1 MRFTLPR
8 ARESSHTGGTLR
20 RIRWRSGAPLGH
32 NDASTPVFHLKEDSS
47 VKARPATIALVAL
60 LAALLLP
67 APGLIVPGSAQQP
80 TQPAPAAPKGAPA
93 AKDAPTGGKK
103 VKQTA
108 VITMEKGGE
117 INIEFFPEDA
127 PKTVENFVT
136 LAKKGFYDGLAFHRV
151 EPNFVVQGGD
161 PKGNGTGGPGYT
173 IKDEFNKQK
182 HVRGVVAMAR
192 TQAPNSAGSQFYITL
207 APAHFLD
214 GQYTVFGR
222 VTSGMEVVDKI
233 RVGDK
238 MKSVKILEVAQ

>member
-1 MRFTLPR
+1 
-8 ARESSHTGGTLR
+8 
-20 RIRWRSGAPLGH
+20 
-32 NDASTPVFHLKEDSS
+32 
-47 VKARPATIALVAL
+47 VKARVVIIALVAL
-60 LAALLLP
+60 FVTLVLP
-67 APGLIVPGSAQQP
+67 VPGPIGPVGAQQP
-80 TQPAPAAPKGAPA
+80 TPPAPKEAPKG
-93 AKDAPTGGKK
+93 DKK

-136 LAKKGFYDGLAFHRV
+136 LAKKGFYDGVTFHRV

-182 HVRGVVAMAR
+182 HVRGMVAMAR

-214 GQYTVFGR
+214 NQYTVFGR

-233 RVGDK
+233 KVGDK
-238 MKSVKILEVAQ
+238 MKSVKILEVTQ

>member
-1 MRFTLPR
+1 M
-8 ARESSHTGGTLR
+8 
-20 RIRWRSGAPLGH
+20 
-32 NDASTPVFHLKEDSS
+32 
-47 VKARPATIALVAL
+47 KARIAIITFLAL
-60 LAALLLP
+60 FASVVL
-67 APGLIVPGSAQQP
+67 VPGCIERAGAQP
-80 TQPAPAAPKGAPA
+80 PASPAAKGAPT
-93 AKDAPTGGKK
+93 KEAPKGGKK

-108 VITMEKGGE
+108 VITMEKGGV
-117 INIEFFPEDA
+117 IAIEFFSDDA

-136 LAKKGFYDGLAFHRV
+136 LAKKGYYDGVTFHRV

-161 PKGNGTGGPGYT
+161 PKGDGTGGPGYT

-192 TQAPNSAGSQFYITL
+192 TQAPNSAGSQFYFTL

-233 RVGDK
+233 KVGDK
-238 MKSVKILEVAQ
+238 MKSVKITEAAQ